1 MPKSQGLIETL
12 ALERIEVNLFRG
24 HAPKSDG
31 PRIFGGLVI
40 AQALLA
46 AYRTV
51 ENSLCHSIHCYF
63 LRPGDPGVPILYEVD
78 RARDGRSFT
87 SRRVTAIQHGEQIFN
102 LAGSFQHPEEGLEH
116 QDPMPQVPSP
126 EQLADETELRARL
139 TANLPPLMR
148 QMAERP
154 RPIDMRPVDPQN
166 FMVAAPAPPFQ
177 NVWMRAV
184 EPIGDDPV
192 FNQAVLA
199 YASDMSFL
207 STSMRPHGMSWQT
220 RGLQTASIDHAIW
233 FHRPSQFN
241 DWHLYA
247 QKSPSASGSRGF
259 NLGEVYSQDGRLIA
273 STAQE
278 GLMRYRP
285 PLDN

>member
-1 MPKSQGLIETL
+1 MAKPENLIETL

-24 HAPKSDG
+24 LAPRDQG

-51 ENSLCHSIHCYF
+51 EKSLCHSIHCYF
-63 LRPGDPGVPILYEVD
+63 LRPGDPTIPILYDVD

-102 LAGSFQHPEEGLEH
+102 LAGSFQHPEDGLEH
-116 QDPMPQVPSP
+116 QDPMPDAPTP
-126 EQLADETELRARL
+126 DELADENELRRKL

-148 QMAERP
+148 QMADRP
-154 RPIDMRPVDPQN
+154 RPIDMRPVDPEN
-166 FMVAAPAPPFQ
+166 FMAKKPAAPVQ
-177 NVWMRAV
+177 NVWMRASQ
-184 EPIGDDPV
+184 PIGEDPV

-207 STSMRPHGMSWQT
+207 STSMRPHGVSWQT
-220 RGLQTASIDHAIW
+220 GGLQTASIDHAIW
-233 FHRPSQFN
+233 FHRTCNFN
-241 DWHLYA
+241 EWHLFA

-259 NLGEVYSQDGRLIA
+259 NLGEIYSQDGRLVA
-273 STAQE
+273 SCAQE
-278 GLMRYRP
+278 GLMRYRAP
-285 PLDN
+285 MDA

>member
-1 MPKSQGLIETL
+1 MSKPENLIETL

-24 HAPKSDG
+24 LAPRDQG

-51 ENSLCHSIHCYF
+51 EKSLCHSIHCYF
-63 LRPGDPGVPILYEVD
+63 LRPGDPTIPILYDVD

-102 LAGSFQHPEEGLEH
+102 LAGSFQHPEDGLEH
-116 QDPMPQVPSP
+116 QDPMPDAPTP
-126 EQLADETELRARL
+126 DELADENELRRKL

-148 QMAERP
+148 QMADRP
-154 RPIDMRPVDPQN
+154 RPIDMRPVDPEN
-166 FMVAAPAPPFQ
+166 FMAKKPAAPVQ
-177 NVWMRAV
+177 NVWMRASQ
-184 EPIGDDPV
+184 PIGEDPV

-207 STSMRPHGMSWQT
+207 STSMRPHGVSWQT
-220 RGLQTASIDHAIW
+220 GGLQTASIDHAIW
-233 FHRPSQFN
+233 FHRTCNFN
-241 DWHLYA
+241 EWHLFA

-259 NLGEVYSQDGRLIA
+259 NLGEIYSQDGRLVA
-273 STAQE
+273 SCAQE
-278 GLMRYRP
+278 GLMRYRAP
-285 PLDN
+285 MDA